1 VTGHTPPREGHC
13 RFLLEGLRGSSLSQ
27 QDAALASVTP
37 ELTTKRFTQLFGGTP
52 RNERPRSREYNII
65 CVTQVPQPYAPR
77 APGEPGV
84 LFIFPSIVRLE
95 DDYMSFHLFI
105 ETSSK
110 ERRYRYLGI
119 YTKVPPKVPTDTRV
133 KAGEWLTLPM
143 EVSAVSSAVSL
154 SCDSFV
160 FLHLL
165 QFHSAWSLRVYSSIV
180 PNVRTVHARISIRN
194 SRPPHGHPPS
204 PDEINAWLATDLGSH
219 KRISMAM
226 INNAFSSGEEVSVCL
241 EGAIVRL
248 TRALSPEHRIR
259 LSKVHRLR
267 W

>member
-1 VTGHTPPREGHC
+1 VTGHTSPREGRC
-13 RFLLEGLRGSSLSQ
+13 RFLLEGLRRSSLSEE
-27 QDAALASVTP
+27 DAALASVTP

-105 ETSSK
+105 ETSSE

-119 YTKVPPKVPTDTRV
+119 YTKVPPKVPTDTTV
-133 KAGEWLTLPM
+133 KVGEWLTLPM
-143 EVSAVSSAVSL
+143 KVAQSPSHVTVL
-154 SCDSFV
+154 FFCC
-160 FLHLL
+160 LLLRLL
-165 QFHSAWSLRVYSSIV
+165 QFRSAWSLRVYSSIV
-180 PNVRTVHARISIRN
+180 PDVRTVHARISIRN
-194 SRPPHGHPPS
+194 SRPHGHLPS
-204 PDEINAWLATDLGSH
+204 PDEINAWLTTDLGTH

-226 INNAFSSGEEVSVCL
+226 VNNAFNSGEEVSVCL
-241 EGAIVRL
+241 EGAIVGL
-248 TRALSPEHRIR
+248 TRASSPEHQIR
-259 LSKVHRLR
+259 LSKVHRIR
-267 W
+267 R